1 LSEIVQL
8 RRSFDDTGG
17 STISAR
23 ARARAVLSSARCAAA
38 SSCALAARYLMREAI
53 GLMREAIGLMRE
65 AIGRHQKP
73 SFDST
78 L

>member
-1 LSEIVQL
+1 
-8 RRSFDDTGG
+8 
-17 STISAR
+17 
-23 ARARAVLSSARCAAA
+23 
-38 SSCALAARYLMREAI
+38 MREAI
-53 GLMREAIGLMRE
+53 GLMREAIRLMRE

>member
-8 RRSFDDTGG
+8 RRSFDETGG

-53 GLMREAIGLMRE
+53 GLMREAIGR
-65 AIGRHQKP
+65 
-73 SFDST
+73 S
-78 L
+78 